1 MNEWNQFLPRSRQR
15 SMIRESQEIEMLIRY
30 VAGKR
35 NWHRLTKT
43 HILLLFIHNLL
54 HTLHKILDY
63 KKKTSET
70 MAELLYFFVTFFFA
84 VAGVY
89 RVCVCVH
96 GIKPALNK
104 NLFTRQ
110 LRKKI
115 LDNIRQLRRE
125 GRRRVQETTFCRQNL
140 SWLLINLIMCLYCR
154 TCVLLS
160 SSSVAHW
167 L

>member
-1 MNEWNQFLPRSRQR
+1 MKGKKNQFVVEEKKMNEWNQFLPRSRQR

-70 MAELLYFFVTFFFA
+70 MAELLYFFCYFFFCCCWC
-84 VAGVY
+84 VSC
-89 RVCVCVH
+89 VCVCAWNQARTEQEFVYASAPEENI
-96 GIKPALNK
+96 GQYQTVEKGGTK
-104 NLFTRQ
+104 ESSR
-110 LRKKI
+110 
-115 LDNIRQLRRE
+115 DNILPAK
-125 GRRRVQETTFCRQNL
+125 
-140 SWLLINLIMCLYCR
+140 S
-154 TCVLLS
+154 
-160 SSSVAHW
+160 
-167 L
+167 